1 MSENTNEKMNEAE
14 GEEEKKE
21 SIGGYIGN
29 LILSMLFPFMALWY
43 GPKYLING
51 EYVKGIVL
59 ILIVAVELAIVW
71 SNY

>member
-1 MSENTNEKMNEAE
+1 MSEVTNEKVNEAE
-14 GEEEKKE
+14 GKEEKKE

-43 GPKYLING
+43 GPKYLFKG

>member
-1 MSENTNEKMNEAE
+1 MIVSENTNEKVNEAE
-14 GEEEKKE
+14 EKE

-43 GPKYLING
+43 GPKYLLKG